1 MHLITELHNIVS
13 AIVAICTDAIYSVLE
28 ARRRCRMLRIP
39 WRVGRQTGGRAGF
52 RTVGESLAMQILFPA
67 CFGGRRK
74 EYLWK
79 DREEEGFDELA
90 RCPHSRGSSS
100 ANIDIN
106 NLNNKLGLPDAKNVH
121 LWGAM
126 QIMSQ

>member
-1 MHLITELHNIVS
+1 
-13 AIVAICTDAIYSVLE
+13 
-28 ARRRCRMLRIP
+28 
-39 WRVGRQTGGRAGF
+39 
-52 RTVGESLAMQILFPA
+52 MQILFPA